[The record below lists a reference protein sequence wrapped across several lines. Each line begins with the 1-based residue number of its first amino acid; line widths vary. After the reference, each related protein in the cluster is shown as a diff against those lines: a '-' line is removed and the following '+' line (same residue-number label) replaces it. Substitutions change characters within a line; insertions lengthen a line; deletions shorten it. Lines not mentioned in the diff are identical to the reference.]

1 MDHFEYRMSLAGWLH
16 LGYFGLFIPFLVI
29 RSRKRLVRPGQV
41 LPNRLRHF
49 RITAFEI
56 LMFTTISIA
65 VAWVE
70 WIPLFPRALPQF
82 KGVIAGVALYAAA
95 VAFMRPRWRRAVESR
110 TRVVHFFMPA
120 NAVEQGWWIA
130 ISFLAGIGEEI
141 VWRGVQAT
149 LLVRLTG
156 SFVIAALLSSISFGL
171 AHFVQGWKSAA
182 IISVFA
188 LCGHSIVWLSGSLY
202 VVMAVHVAYD
212 LTAGFNYSRLGKEL
226 GYVPLPEPLEPGKLA
241 SSACIIA

>member
-1 MDHFEYRMSLAGWLH
+1 
-16 LGYFGLFIPFLVI
+16 
-29 RSRKRLVRPGQV
+29 
-41 LPNRLRHF
+41 LRHF
-49 RITAFEI
+49 QITAFEI

-70 WIPLFPRALPQF
+70 WIPLFPRALPHF
-82 KGVIAGVALYAAA
+82 KGVIAGVAFYVAA
-95 VAFMRPRWRRAVESR
+95 VAFMRPRWRRAVETR
-110 TRVVHFFMPA
+110 VRVVHFFMPA

-188 LCGHSIVWLSGSLY
+188 LGGHSIVWLSGSLY
-202 VVMAVHVAYD
+202 MAMAVHVVYD
-212 LTAGFNYSRLGKEL
+212 LTAGFNYARLGKEL
-226 GYVPLPEPLEPGKLA
+226 GYVPVSEPLEPGSLA
-241 SSACIIA
+241 SGACIVA